1 MNECNLEKM
10 HINGR
15 DKNISYNEK
24 YPNHTPFR
32 FAYKLICMD
41 DTFRKPV
48 VLYRGK
54 SAIYKLIEAILEE
67 YEHCKQMIK

>member
-1 MNECNLEKM
+1 MNECNLEKI

-24 YPNHTPFR
+24 YPNHLPFS
-32 FAYKLICMD
+32 FVYKLICMD

-54 SAIYKLIEAILEE
+54 SSIYKLIEAILEE